1 VGVAEAARGED
12 VIVTDNPLVRLV
24 ILFGSLS
31 LVSFGGGNTVLPA
44 MHREAVDAQHWLTDR
59 QFADLFALA
68 QAAPGPSS
76 LIVSLIGFAA
86 AGITGAA
93 VATVAML
100 LPSGVLVYAACRGWE
115 RLRKSR
121 WRPAIEH
128 GLAPV
133 TVGLVFAS
141 ALTVTR
147 AADHGAAA
155 YVLTAVATVVLA
167 RTSVNPLLVM
177 AGAAALGLLG
187 VI

>member
-1 VGVAEAARGED
+1 GPGTGELPVGMPPRRRRGGVVTGARLAGLA
-12 VIVTDNPLVRLV
+12 V
-24 ILFGSLS
+24 LFGSLS
-31 LVSFGGGNTVLPA
+31 LVSFGGGNTVVPA
-44 MHREAVDAQHWLTDR
+44 MHHEAVDAQHWLTDR

-86 AGITGAA
+86 AGIAGAA

-115 RLRKSR
+115 HLRESR

-133 TVGLVFAS
+133 TVG
-141 ALTVTR
+141 
-147 AADHGAAA
+147 
-155 YVLTAVATVVLA
+155 
-167 RTSVNPLLVM
+167 
-177 AGAAALGLLG
+177 
-187 VI
+187 

>member
-1 VGVAEAARGED
+1 MERGGGRD
-12 VIVTDNPLVRLV
+12 VVVNDDALVRLT

-44 MHREAVDAQHWLTDR
+44 MHHEAVEARHWLTDR

-86 AGITGAA
+86 AGITGTV
-93 VATVAML
+93 VATLAML
-100 LPSGVLVYAACRGWE
+100 LPSGALVYAACRGWE
-115 RLRKSR
+115 RLRESP
-121 WRPAIEH
+121 WRPAIQH

-147 AADHGAAA
+147 AADHHAAA
-155 YVLTAVATVVLA
+155 YVVTAAATALLA
-167 RTSVNPLLVM
+167 WTEISPLIVM

>member
-1 VGVAEAARGED
+1 MTE
-12 VIVTDNPLVRLV
+12 NPLVRLV

-31 LVSFGGGNTVLPA
+31 LVSLGGGNSVLPA
-44 MHREAVDAQHWLTDR
+44 MHREAVAQHWLTDR

-86 AGITGAA
+86 AGIAGAA

-115 RLRKSR
+115 HLRDSR

-141 ALTVTR
+141 ALTVTQ
-147 AADHGAAA
+147 AADHHVGA
-155 YVLTAVATVVLA
+155 YLVTAIATVVLA
-167 RTSVNPLLVM
+167 MTRINPLIVM
-177 AGAAALGLLG
+177 AIAAALGLLG

>member
-1 VGVAEAARGED
+1 
-12 VIVTDNPLVRLV
+12 VTESPLVRLV

-44 MHREAVDAQHWLTDR
+44 MHREAVDARHWLTDR

-86 AGITGAA
+86 AGITGAV

-100 LPSGVLVYAACRGWE
+100 LPSGVLVFAACRGWE
-115 RLRKSR
+115 HLRESR

-147 AADHGAAA
+147 AADHRAGA
-155 YVLTAVATVVLA
+155 YVLTALATLVLA
-167 RTSVNPLLVM
+167 RTSINPLIVM

>member
-1 VGVAEAARGED
+1 MSDG
-12 VIVTDNPLVRLV
+12 TLVRLAT
-24 ILFGSLS
+24 LFGSLS

-44 MHREAVDAQHWLTDR
+44 MHQEAVGAQHWLTDR

-86 AGITGAA
+86 AGITGAV

-100 LPSGVLVYAACRGWE
+100 GPSCVLVYGACRGWE
-115 RLRKSR
+115 RLRTSR
-121 WRPAIEH
+121 WRTAIER

-133 TVGLVFAS
+133 TVGLVVAS

-147 AADHGAAA
+147 AADHRAAA
-155 YVLTAVATVVLA
+155 YALTAAATVVLA
-167 RTSVNPLLVM
+167 GTKVNPLAVM
-177 AGAAALGLLG
+177 AAAATLGLLG
-187 VI
+187 LV

>member
-1 VGVAEAARGED
+1 M
-12 VIVTDNPLVRLV
+12 TDNPLVRLT

-44 MHREAVDAQHWLTDR
+44 MHQEAVTAQHWLTDR

-76 LIVSLIGFAA
+76 LIVSLIGFSA
-86 AGITGAA
+86 AGILGAV

-100 LPSGVLVYAACRGWE
+100 GPSGALVYAACRGWE
-115 RLRKSR
+115 RLRDNP
-121 WRPAIEH
+121 WRTAIER
-128 GLAPV
+128 GLVPV

-167 RTSVNPLLVM
+167 RTRVSPLVVM
-177 AGAAALGLLG
+177 AGAALLGLLG
-187 VI
+187 VV